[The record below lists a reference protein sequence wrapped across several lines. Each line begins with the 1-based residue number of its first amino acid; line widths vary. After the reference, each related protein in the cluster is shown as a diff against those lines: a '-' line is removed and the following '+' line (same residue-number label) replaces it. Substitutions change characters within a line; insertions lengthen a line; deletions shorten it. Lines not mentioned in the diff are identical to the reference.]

1 MADLDRY
8 LDAATRANTRRS
20 YEGAVRHYEVEAG
33 RLLPA
38 TPTQVAQY
46 LADYAESLAVTTLRQ
61 RLAALGRWHRD
72 HGFVD
77 PTHTSLVRQTIKGIA
92 ALHGEQAKQAAPLA
106 LVQLGQVSDWLEAA
120 IAAAHRRGDEDS
132 ALRHTRDR
140 AWLLLGFWRGFRGD
154 ELLRVQTQ
162 HLTIIPG
169 EGMHVF
175 LPRSKSDR
183 ENAGRSYPVPTL
195 SRWCPVAAMSQWLE
209 VSGLTQGP
217 VFRGINRWGQLGDDA
232 LHANS
237 FIRLMRR
244 MFLQAG
250 LAAPE
255 EFSGHSLR
263 RGFAGWATSQGW
275 NLKSLMQ
282 YVGWSDVNSA
292 LRYLDADPFARQ
304 RIEAALPAIPVA
316 PPVLPAPA
324 AAPSVT
330 VDLRLMV
337 QPLRPGGRGR
347 TTALR
352 MIETVLLAPFQAV
365 RTAKDGLS
373 FRLSFSDQDDALDD
387 TIATLLDELYA
398 VADTHGCALEAHL
411 REVRGKRAWD

>member
-1 MADLDRY
+1 MSLDRY
-8 LDAATRANTRRS
+8 LEAATRANTQRS
-20 YEGAVRHYEVEAG
+20 YGNAVRHFEVEAG

-38 TPTQVAQY
+38 TPDQVAQY

-77 PTHTSLVRQTIKGIA
+77 PTHTALVRKTIKGIA
-92 ALHGEQAKQAAPLA
+92 AVHGEQAKQATPLA
-106 LVQLGQVSDWLEAA
+106 LVQMGQVADWLDAA
-120 IAAAHRRGDEDS
+120 TAAAHARGDAES

-154 ELLRVQTQ
+154 ELLRVQAQ
-162 HLTIIPG
+162 HLKIVPG

-175 LPRSKSDR
+175 LPRSKGDR
-183 ENAGRSYPVPTL
+183 ENTGRSYPVPAL
-195 SRWCPVAAMSQWLE
+195 SRWCPVAAMSRWLE
-209 VSGLTQGP
+209 ASGLREGP
-217 VFRGINRWGQLGDDA
+217 VFRGINRWGQLREA
-232 LHANS
+232 SLHANS
-237 FIRLMRR
+237 FIRLMRGL
-244 MFLQAG
+244 FQQAG

-275 NLKSLMQ
+275 DLKSLMQ

-292 LRYLDADPFARQ
+292 LRYLEADPFARR
-304 RIEAALPAIPVA
+304 RIEAALPA
-316 PPVLPAPA
+316 APA
-324 AAPSVT
+324 ALPALPPPITVSTVA
-330 VDLRLMV
+330 VDLRVTL
-337 QPLRPGGRGR
+337 QLLRPGGRGR
-347 TTALR
+347 TTAMR

-365 RTAKDGLS
+365 RTAKDGS
-373 FRLSFSDQDDALDD
+373 VFRLTFTNQDDALDD

-398 VADTHGCALEAHL
+398 VADTHECALEAHL
-411 REVRGKRAWD
+411 REVNGKRTWD